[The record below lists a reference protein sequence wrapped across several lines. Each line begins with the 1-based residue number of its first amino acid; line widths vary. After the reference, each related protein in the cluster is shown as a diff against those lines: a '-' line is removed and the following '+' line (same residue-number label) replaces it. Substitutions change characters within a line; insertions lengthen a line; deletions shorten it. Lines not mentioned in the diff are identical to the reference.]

1 MLYSNLKR
9 PCIVFLLLVWC
20 TTAFAQQKN
29 KTTISGY
36 VKQSANGESIIGASV
51 FLKENGV
58 GVATNNYGF
67 YSLSVTP
74 GNYTVVFQYLGF
86 KSVERKINVTTATTI
101 NINLESDGKQI
112 DEVVVSSAGIK
123 KNVTSMEMGVNKLE
137 MKSIQKMPALMGEVD
152 IVRSIQLLPGI
163 STVGEGSSGFN
174 VRGGGVDQNLILL
187 DESPVYN
194 SSHLFGFFS
203 VFDPDAV
210 KDVKLIKGGIP
221 AMYGGRL
228 SSILDVRMKEG
239 NVNNFSTSGG
249 IGTVSTRLLAE
260 APIVK
265 GKGSFV
271 IAARRS
277 YADLFLKLSSDENL
291 NKNTA
296 YFYDLSG
303 KANYTINEN
312 NRLYLSGY
320 FGKDKFGFNDRFGM
334 DWGNGTGTLRW
345 NHTFNP
351 SLFVNFTGVYSNYDY
366 SLGIPTGTNA
376 FDWTSRIINQTL
388 KGDFTYYISASNKLS
403 FGANATF
410 YRFKP
415 GEAKKA
421 EGNTSFN
428 NIALAT
434 QNGREYAAYIDNE
447 QKITDN
453 LSAQYGLRLSAFDY
467 VSGQDN
473 FTVYEY
479 EGINGQRKDPVNPKS
494 YNKGDAIKTYINLEP
509 RVSLRYILND
519 ASSIKASYNRTTQYL
534 HLISNTTAAT
544 PLDVWQPTTNNIKP
558 ELADQLA
565 LGYFRNFKNDMFE
578 FSVEGFYK
586 KMQNQID
593 YIDGAE
599 LFLNKNLESELLFG
613 NARAYGLEFYL
624 KKNTG
629 KLNGWISYTLS
640 KSERQIDGINNNEYY
655 PSKYD
660 KTHNLSIVG
669 IYDMS
674 KRWNFSAI
682 FTYSTGVST
691 TFPNGRYE
699 VDGIVV
705 PHNTTNTR
713 NNYRIPSYNRLD
725 LSATLYTRHK
735 PGSKFSSNWVFSIYN
750 IYFHKNPYTIYFQPN
765 EDNPQVTEAKRLAII
780 GSAIPSVTYNF
791 NFR

>member
-1 MLYSNLKR
+1 MLETALKKSK
-9 PCIVFLLLVWC
+9 LLVILLIC
-20 TTAFAQQKN
+20 SITAFAQQKN

-36 VKQSANGESIIGASV
+36 VKQSENGENIIGASV
-51 FLKENGV
+51 SIKENGS
-58 GVATNNYGF
+58 GASTNSYGF
-67 YSLSVTP
+67 YSISVRP
-74 GNYTVVFQYLGF
+74 GSYTLVFQYLGF
-86 KSVERKINVTTATTI
+86 KTLEKKVTITSSTTL
-101 NINLESDGKQI
+101 NINLEAEGKQI
-112 DEVVVSSAGIK
+112 NEVVVSSSGVK
-123 KNVTSMEMGVNKLE
+123 KNVTSMDMGVNKLE
-137 MKSIQKMPALMGEVD
+137 MRSLQKMPALMGEVD

-228 SSILDVRMKEG
+228 SSILDVRMKDG

-249 IGTVSTRLLAE
+249 IGTVSARFLAE

-277 YADLFLKLSSDENL
+277 YADMFLKLSPDESL
-291 NKNTA
+291 NKNSA

-320 FGKDKFGFNDRFGM
+320 FGKDNFGFAERFAM
-334 DWGNGTGTLRW
+334 NWGNGTGTLRW

-351 SLFVNFTGVYSNYDY
+351 SLFANFTAVYSNYDY
-366 SLGIPTGTNA
+366 SLGIPSGVNA
-376 FDWTSRIINQTL
+376 FDWTSKIINQTI
-388 KGDFTYYISASNKLS
+388 KGDLSYYANQNNKLS

-415 GEAKKA
+415 GSATTA
-421 EGNTSFN
+421 DQNTSFN
-428 NIALAT
+428 DIALQT
-434 QNGREYAAYIDNE
+434 QLGQEYAAYVDNE
-447 QKITDN
+447 QKITEK
-453 LSAQYGLRLSAFDY
+453 LSAQYGLRLSAFNY
-467 VSGQDN
+467 VSGQNN
-473 FTVYEY
+473 FTVNEY
-479 EGINGQRKDPVNPKS
+479 EGITGQRKEPVNPKT
-494 YNKGDAIKTYINLEP
+494 YNKGDVIKTYYNLEP
-509 RVSLRYILND
+509 RLSLRYVLTD
-519 ASSIKASYNRTTQYL
+519 ESSVKASYNRTTQYL

-558 ELADQLA
+558 EWADQVA
-565 LGYFRNFKNDMFE
+565 LGYFRNFKNNSIE
-578 FSVEGFYK
+578 FSLEGFYK

-593 YIDGAE
+593 YIDGAQ
-599 LFLNKNLESELLFG
+599 LFLNSNLESELLYG

-629 KLNGWISYTLS
+629 KLNGWISYTWS
-640 KSERQIDGINNNEYY
+640 KSERQIDGINNDNYY

-660 KTHNLSIVG
+660 KTHNLSVVG

-674 KRWNFSAI
+674 KRWSFSAI

-699 VDGIVV
+699 IDGIVV
-705 PHNTTNTR
+705 PHNTTNSR

-725 LSATLYTRHK
+725 ISATLYPRHK
-735 PGSKFSSNWVFSIYN
+735 PGSKYESNWVFSIYN
-750 IYFHKNPYTIYFQPN
+750 LYARRNPYTIYFQPSEN
-765 EDNPQVTEAKRLAII
+765 NPQVTEARRLSII
-780 GSAIPSVTYNF
+780 GSLIPSVTYNF